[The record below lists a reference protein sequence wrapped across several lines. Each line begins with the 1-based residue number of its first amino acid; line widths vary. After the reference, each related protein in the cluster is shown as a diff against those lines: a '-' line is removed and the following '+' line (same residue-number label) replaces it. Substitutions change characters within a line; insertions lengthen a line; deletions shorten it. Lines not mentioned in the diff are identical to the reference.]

1 MSDIFLNE
9 DFEVEINPSGD
20 LETVSGKERV
30 KQSVAVHLTDEMYKK
45 IGEVQNQERYL
56 RLSVRRVLERHS
68 VLEEVKNIDIISS
81 SASGKYRVNIDFEVS
96 SMSFE
101 VSE

>member
-9 DFEVEINPSGD
+9 DFEVEINSSGD

-30 KQSVAVHLTDEMYKK
+30 KQSVAVHLTDEMYKT
-45 IGEVQNQERYL
+45 IGEVQNKERHL

-68 VLEEVKNIDIISS
+68 VLEEVRNIDIVSS
-81 SASGKYRVNIDFEVS
+81 PASGKYRVNVNFKTS